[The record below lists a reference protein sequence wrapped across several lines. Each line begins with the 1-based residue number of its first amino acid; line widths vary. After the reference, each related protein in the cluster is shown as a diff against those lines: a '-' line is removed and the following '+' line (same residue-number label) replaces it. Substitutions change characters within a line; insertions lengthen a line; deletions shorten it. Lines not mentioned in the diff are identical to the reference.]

1 MSFLYPDILWF
12 LLIIPLLLVLVVKA
26 WRSAGQG
33 WRRLISA
40 QHQEL
45 VTPRPLWSTA
55 LPATLAL
62 LALCCTIIALA
73 RPINGY
79 REGGATSTGR
89 NLLIALDISR
99 SMETEDVKPSR
110 LAEAKAAAY
119 ELIEALP
126 GDNIGLIV
134 FSGEADLVVPLT
146 SDHTALRDALEQVN
160 RGWAGAGGTNFG
172 LVLRKAMQDFKR
184 STPAGSTNALVILS
198 DGEDT
203 VNSSLEIA
211 EEARENKLLVIT
223 VGIGTPA
230 GGPIR
235 DPSGENGLYQ
245 DSNGKHVI
253 SKLNT
258 ESLSQFAKATGGD
271 FFVMNSNAD
280 LTAFT
285 QAAVRKIDKHE
296 EAFSLNKV
304 PNDLFIPFASTAL
317 VLLIFTIISSTEWK
331 QYKRVV
337 IVLTIGGMTPH
348 LQAAPEPHSAAAYK
362 LGLEHIARQ
371 EDDKAK
377 EAFST
382 ALLDEDTSLQAA
394 ALYQLGQVN
403 TKATLRELRSL
414 YGDAENTDSSA
425 LSAELQASPE
435 ELQKVVDSLKQDIQ
449 PYRDALKLRP
459 RLTRAQTNITA
470 IEQLIRNLEEEIER
484 LKQQNKD
491 NEQQD
496 SDQNQQNQ
504 DNQQQNSGKDKQ
516 NKDDQQQ
523 GSGKDK
529 QNKDDQQQDSGK
541 DKQDK
546 DDQQQG
552 SGKDKQDKDDQQQDS
567 GRDKQ
572 DKDDQQQEPED
583 NKDDCEGEEPGQQQD
598 KQTPEEQQSD
608 QQNKKEQT
616 EQQQAAADPAQE
628 GPPPSDKE
636 KAQRYAVSVLRSH
649 LDEEQGSP
657 IPHNGDQIRK
667 PAKDY

>member
-1 MSFLYPDILWF
+1 MTFLYPDILWL
-12 LLIIPLLLVLVVKA
+12 LLIIPLLVVLVVLA
-26 WRSAGQG
+26 WRSSGQG

-40 QHQEL
+40 RHQEL

-62 LALCCTIIALA
+62 LALCCAIIALA

-79 REGGATSTGR
+79 REGGATATGR

-126 GDNIGLIV
+126 GDKIGLIV

-146 SDHTALRDALEQVN
+146 YDHTALRDALEQVN

-203 VNSSLEIA
+203 VNSSLQIA
-211 EEARENKLLVIT
+211 EEARANKLLVIT

-230 GGPIR
+230 GAPIP

-245 DSNGKHVI
+245 DANGKHVI

-258 ESLSQFAKATGGD
+258 ESLSQFATETGGD

-285 QAAVRKIDKHE
+285 QAAVRKLDKHE

-331 QYKRVV
+331 QYKRL
-337 IVLTIGGMTPH
+337 IIILGIGGMTPE
-348 LQAAPEPHSAAAYK
+348 LQATPKSESSAAYK
-362 LGLEHIARQ
+362 LGLELAAQ
-371 EDDKAK
+371 KEDEKAK
-377 EAFST
+377 EAFSS
-382 ALLDEDTSLQAA
+382 ALLDEDTNLQAA

-403 TKATLRELRSL
+403 TKATLRELRAL
-414 YGDAENTDSSA
+414 YGVDEDGKPSEA
-425 LSAELQASPE
+425 LAGGVQPNRE
-435 ELQKVVDSLKQDIQ
+435 ELQKVLDSLEQDIQ
-449 PYRDALKLRP
+449 HYRDALKLCP
-459 RLTRAQTNITA
+459 ELDCAQSNIAA
-470 IEQLIRNLEEEIER
+470 IEKLTGTVAAAIRR
-484 LKQQNKD
+484 MKPTPPPPSGGTPNK
-491 NEQQD
+491 E
-496 SDQNQQNQ
+496 
-504 DNQQQNSGKDKQ
+504 KDKEQ
-516 NKDDQQQ
+516 KQDDQQQ
-523 GSGKDK
+523 NADKNQGKQQQESDK
-529 QNKDDQQQDSGK
+529 AQGDQQQNTDKNQGK
-541 DKQDK
+541 
-546 DDQQQG
+546 QQA
-552 SGKDKQDKDDQQQDS
+552 
-567 GRDKQ
+567 R
-572 DKDDQQQEPED
+572 EE
-583 NKDDCEGEEPGQQQD
+583 NEEPSEGQSPGQ
-598 KQTPEEQQSD
+598 EQND
-608 QQNKKEQT
+608 QQT
-616 EQQQAAADPAQE
+616 EQPQLDQDKKEDQAEQASVGIAKESADPNN
-628 GPPPSDKE
+628 KE
-636 KAQRYAVSVLRSH
+636 KTRRYAVSVLRSH

-657 IPHNGDQIRK
+657 IPHNGDQVRP